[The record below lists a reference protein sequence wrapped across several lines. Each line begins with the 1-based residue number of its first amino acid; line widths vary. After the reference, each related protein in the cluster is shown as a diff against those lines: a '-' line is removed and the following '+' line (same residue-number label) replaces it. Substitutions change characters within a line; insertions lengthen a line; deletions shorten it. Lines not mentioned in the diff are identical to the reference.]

1 MTNKTKPL
9 APKYNVCELT
19 EGSTI
24 QIDEWT
30 TQTHLDNEGNLTL
43 YNGPETTV
51 TTKFTS
57 GVFKDVRESIVC
69 KVRQIHVVVSVDS
82 ISYIVETDLKYNER
96 EQELFKQVYHCFALA
111 YVSKILKRENKPV
124 KYKLFRI
131 KFPHSNTVP
140 EMLFSICPHHV
151 FVVPKVIEYC
161 HKHNMFVPVKGW
173 PRRGLIDYTVPRNK
187 KKFKEFLKRN
197 INRFKAFKFNAVY
210 DDTHGYESI
219 YD

>member
-1 MTNKTKPL
+1 MTVKTKPL

-30 TQTHLDNEGNLTL
+30 TQTYLDNEGNLTL

-82 ISYIVETDLKYNER
+82 ISYIVETDLKYNDR
-96 EQELFKQVYHCFALA
+96 EQELFKEVYHCFALA

-124 KYKLFRI
+124 KYKWFRN
-131 KFPHSNTVP
+131 KFPHSNTVS
-140 EMLFSICPHHV
+140 EMLFSICPHHA
-151 FVVPKVIEYC
+151 FIEPKVIDYC
-161 HKHNMFVPVKGW
+161 LKHNMFVPVK
-173 PRRGLIDYTVPRNK
+173 RRIHHRVVDYTVPRNK